1 MGMPRMTP
9 PVEGSYD
16 APKRKVNW
24 FLMLIIGVIGF
35 CLVMMI
41 LGTVI
46 VLPAIARA
54 QEVGQNR
61 SCVTRLR
68 AVSRALEMYMVNNND
83 HYPLS
88 IVPRE
93 FAPKMRANRYFCPRT
108 RTEFRLNDALAGKTT
123 SSVVD
128 KKNTLVIFEASLDG
142 KMHFEHQ
149 GKANGAFAD
158 GAVRPFGPEEKLASP
173 SPDRETG

>member
-61 SCVTRLR
+61 SCATRLR
-68 AVSRALEMYMVNNND
+68 AVSRSLQMYTVDNND

-88 IVPRE
+88 VVPKE
-93 FAPKMRANRYFCPRT
+93 FAPRMRANRYFCPRT
-108 RTEFRLNDALAGKTT
+108 RTEFRLNEGLAGRTT
-123 SSVVD
+123 SSVND
-128 KKNTLVIFEASLDG
+128 KEHTLVLFEANRNG
-142 KMHFEHQ
+142 KLHFEHQ
-149 GKANGAFAD
+149 GKTNGAFAD
-158 GAVRPFGPEEKLASP
+158 GSVRAFGPKDILAAP
-173 SPDRETG
+173 SPAR